1 MIKLVIS
8 PEYFGNNDSKSSIRA
23 QLKGLGAYNIEID
36 EATGFVTAVMTL
48 ENYEKF
54 VDNLRKRIENTAD
67 EIVNKYD
74 EVKSIT
80 YNGDYTVFNIVIS
93 GLNKRK
99 IKSVVFEL
107 LMVSATYQ
115 VISGIPQNETSIRV
129 NFYNKDNKLVEV
141 MDTVGNK
148 EE

>member
-8 PEYFGNNDSKSSIRA
+8 PEYFGNNDSKKNIRM

-48 ENYEKF
+48 ENYENF
-54 VDNLRKRIENTAD
+54 VESLRKRIENTAD

-74 EVKSIT
+74 EIKGIN
-80 YNGDYTVFNIVIS
+80 YNGDYTVFNIVIL
-93 GLNKRK
+93 GLSKK
-99 IKSVVFEL
+99 IMKSIVFEL
-107 LMVSATYQ
+107 LMVSSTYQ
-115 VISGIPQNETSIRV
+115 VISGIPQTDTSIRV

-141 MDTVGNK
+141 MDTAENK
-148 EE
+148 GE